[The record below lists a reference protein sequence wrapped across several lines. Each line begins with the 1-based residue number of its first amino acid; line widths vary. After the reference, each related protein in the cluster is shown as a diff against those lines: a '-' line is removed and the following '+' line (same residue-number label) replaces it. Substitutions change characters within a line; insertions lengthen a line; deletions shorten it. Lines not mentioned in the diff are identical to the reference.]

1 MAFYRK
7 NIGSAQQVVRIAAG
21 LAVGPAA
28 LWYLGGAAGYAGL
41 AGGLMFAATGIVG
54 YCPMCAVAGIGSNRD
69 RA

>member
-7 NIGSAQQVVRIAAG
+7 NIGGAQQIVRIVAG
-21 LAVGPAA
+21 LAAGGAA
-28 LWYLGGAAGYAGL
+28 FWYLGGMPGYAGL

-54 YCPMCAVAGIGSNRD
+54 YCPMCAVAGIGARE